1 MSYYDLLRTAITR
14 IKNDPDV
21 TEETR
26 TIILEKARKI
36 YSLLEKLETQ
46 TINIEEICGKQE
58 TIIDYKFTSTEEI
71 YGILSSLYNNLLQCY
86 RKLSYN
92 KSLLKSLYMSS
103 FTATLSSIILAINI
117 QGLSIYSISTYAM
130 ALALITSGLSL
141 YKYKLGT
148 YAVFSGSLIALTYE
162 SLTLGVT
169 GNYMAVLAI
178 LILLVPLVTSFYVIK
193 NKNVGLL
200 IG

>member
-14 IKNDPDV
+14 IKNDPEV
-21 TEETR
+21 TEETK

-36 YSLLEKLETQ
+36 YSLLEKLEMQ

-58 TIIDYKFTSTEEI
+58 TIIDDKFTSTEEI
-71 YGILSSLYNNLLQCY
+71 YSILSSLYNNLLQCY
-86 RKLSYN
+86 RKQSYIT
-92 KSLLKSLYMSS
+92 SLLKSLYISS
-103 FTATLSSIILAINI
+103 LTAALSSVILAINI
-117 QGLSIYSISTYAM
+117 QGLSIYSISAYAM

-141 YKYKLGT
+141 YKYKLGA
-148 YAVFSGSLIALTYE
+148 YAVFSGSLIALAYE
-162 SLTLGVT
+162 SLTLGET

-178 LILLVPLVTSFYVIK
+178 LILLVPLVTSFYIIK